1 MARGEMQFEVGVP
14 FSGADQEADN
24 IKIKTFPA
32 QSVLSTIHKGP
43 YSQIASVYAAL
54 MEYAMNNEYG
64 VIGAPMELWLNNPM
78 EVAESELLTEVRFP
92 VAKK

>member
-1 MARGEMQFEVGVP
+1 
-14 FSGADQEADN
+14 
-24 IKIKTFPA
+24 
-32 QSVLSTIHKGP
+32 
-43 YSQIASVYAAL
+43 VYAAL